1 MTPTPL
7 ALTLILVLSVPWA
20 ISGLPQ
26 AMTMGG
32 RVRGFATTALR
43 PRRAGHV
50 SPVQPRLRSPLRD
63 LVVTRASESDEEKKQ
78 MEDMKN
84 TLLSAGY
91 DAERAKERLEEWKRQ
106 GLNSSDAVRGALVSN
121 ALSGLG
127 VRFLWLLFNGWLVWQ
142 AYQWAILAE
151 AEDPDGWIQW
161 IPKFFTYLNGFS
173 FLQELFFFSLLAYA
187 TVQFARNPI
196 LLDALQEI
204 SGNRPNL
211 PALEV
216 KPQKVVDSLRVFGLL
231 QELNKR
237 LQGMEMKEGTL
248 DALSSMLILS
258 QVEDEDVADLDTAA
272 KIFGKYDVNGDQKL
286 DSEEV
291 RMMLKDAGLKLSEEE
306 TGEAVRILDSRNKDG
321 YIQFDEFADFWRSKL
336 EAPQPPPPP
345 DDGDNA

>member
-1 MTPTPL
+1 
-7 ALTLILVLSVPWA
+7 
-20 ISGLPQ
+20 
-26 AMTMGG
+26 
-32 RVRGFATTALR
+32 
-43 PRRAGHV
+43 
-50 SPVQPRLRSPLRD
+50 
-63 LVVTRASESDEEKKQ
+63 